1 MEPDEKKKT
10 PKFKNRSERN
20 AGFKTQAQIIFE
32 GKEILN
38 ARPEG
43 MDKDTYQF
51 LRKQQTMIL
60 KQLFH
65 KGKSP
70 LRKLNGIMGGKEPLA
85 RTQKGIRRIIKQRK
99 AQ

>member
-1 MEPDEKKKT
+1 MESNEKKNP
-10 PKFKNRSERN
+10 PKFKNKRERN
-20 AGFKTQAQIIFE
+20 EGFKTQAQIVFE

-70 LRKLNGIMGGKEPLA
+70 IRKLNGIMGGKEPLA
-85 RTQKGIRRIIKQRK
+85 RTTKGLKRIVRQRK
-99 AQ
+99 AS